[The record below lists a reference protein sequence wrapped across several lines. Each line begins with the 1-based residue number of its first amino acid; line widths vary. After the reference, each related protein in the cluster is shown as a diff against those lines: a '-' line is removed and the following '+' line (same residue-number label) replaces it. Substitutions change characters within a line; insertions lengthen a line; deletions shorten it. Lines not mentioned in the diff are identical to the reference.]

1 MNFLQ
6 TATPSSLRTAHFDL
20 RQIIAGLA
28 MCLCFAFLMGCAS
41 APRMAGS
48 RSFRFETDTFA
59 YANEVDVDYAYDA
72 QGRWVGHA
80 RQPKPDYTRH
90 CFVVARSAGQF
101 FQHAR
106 FDAARPK
113 ATDAGYRRLV
123 RKVVSTSPR
132 RDLAESAK
140 VIIPG
145 YANLREFSRE
155 QERLLKEECGSFWQS
170 YFQRGHWRMVF
181 PFSRGNQAKMA
192 ARLAMDLRKNR
203 PPIVHLVC
211 FPSLRINHAVL
222 LYEVQETPEEI
233 RFATYDPN
241 APQQPTWLAFR
252 RAGRTFDFPVNTYF
266 PGGRVAAYEVYRRG
280 CY

>member
-1 MNFLQ
+1 MKPPQ
-6 TATPSSLRTAHFDL
+6 PETASSLRTSHFDL
-20 RQIIAGLA
+20 RRHIAAFA
-28 MCLCFAFLMGCAS
+28 MCLGLAFLTGCAS

-48 RSFRFETDTFA
+48 RPFQFEADTFA
-59 YANEVDVDYAYDA
+59 YANEVDVDYACDA
-72 QGRWVGHA
+72 QGRWRGHA

-90 CFVVARSAGQF
+90 CFVVARAAALF

-106 FDAARPK
+106 FDSALPQ
-113 ATDAGYRRLV
+113 ATEAGYRRLV

-132 RDLAESAK
+132 RDLAESAR

-145 YANLREFSRE
+145 YANLREFSRA

-181 PFSRGNQAKMA
+181 PFSRGHQEKMA
-192 ARLAMDLRKNR
+192 ARLAEAVRENR
-203 PPIVHLVC
+203 PPILHVVC
-211 FPSLRINHAVL
+211 FPSLRINHALL
-222 LYEVQETPEEI
+222 LYEVQETTEEI

-241 APQQPTWLAFR
+241 APQLPAWLTFR
-252 RAGRTFDFPVNTYF
+252 RAGRTFDFPPNTYF
-266 PGGRVAAYEVYRRG
+266 RGGEVDAYEVYRRG